1 MNLFDLNT
9 TIIDSIDSFK
19 NFNLQVFFCCVFVY
33 ICLLIDVSTFDF

>member
-19 NFNLQVFFCCVFVY
+19 NFNLQVFVVFLF
-33 ICLLIDVSTFDF
+33 ICLLIDVSTFHF